1 MAGRALVGCCP
12 PCHRKN
18 LLLSAWRLGSARS
31 SGSFRGAGSR
41 RGTGR
46 FGGSGRAGRR
56 GPRCGIGVYRGK
68 IGSASRTLF
77 GEGHAGDNG
86 NDLPARGALF
96 RSRYFCWSETHNA
109 SPVFRLLHL
118 GGTCP
123 VLPNARCIE
132 RMAHLPFVLLRR
144 PRPMRNRSSSGSIES
159 GNRIEHRE
167 LSKKPARILEHFPFR
182 KSSKNR
188 RLVL

>member
-1 MAGRALVGCCP
+1 MGCCP

-41 RGTGR
+41 RGARR
-46 FGGSGRAGRR
+46 FGGTWRAGRR
-56 GPRCGIGVYRGK
+56 GSRCSIGVYRGK
-68 IGSASRTLF
+68 VSPASRTLF

-96 RSRYFCWSETHNA
+96 RSRYLCWSETHNA

-144 PRPMRNRSSSGSIES
+144 PRPMRNRSSSGSVES
-159 GNRIEHRE
+159 GNRIEHRKP
-167 LSKKPARILEHFPFR
+167 SKKAAGILEHFPFR
-182 KSSKNR
+182 ESSKNR
-188 RLVL
+188 RFVL

>member
-1 MAGRALVGCCP
+1 MGCCP

-41 RGTGR
+41 RGTW
-46 FGGSGRAGRR
+46 RAGRR

-77 GEGHAGDNG
+77 GEGHTGNNG
-86 NDLPARGALF
+86 NDLPARGTLF

-123 VLPNARCIE
+123 VLSNARCIE

>member
-1 MAGRALVGCCP
+1 MGCCP

-31 SGSFRGAGSR
+31 SGSLGGSGCCGRAGGFGCARGAGC
-41 RGTGR
+41 
-46 FGGSGRAGRR
+46 AGRC

-77 GEGHAGDNG
+77 GEGHAGNNG

-96 RSRYFCWSETHNA
+96 RSRYLCWSETHNA

-159 GNRIEHRE
+159 GNRIEHRKP
-167 LSKKPARILEHFPFR
+167 SKKAAGILEHFPFR
-182 KSSKNR
+182 ESSKNR
-188 RLVL
+188 RFVL